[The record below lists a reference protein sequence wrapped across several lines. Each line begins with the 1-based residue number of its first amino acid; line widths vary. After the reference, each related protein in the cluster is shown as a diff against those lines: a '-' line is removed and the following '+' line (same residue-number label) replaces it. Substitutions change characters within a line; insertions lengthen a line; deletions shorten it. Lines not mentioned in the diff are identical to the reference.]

1 MHSMQIYCNRC
12 ILINNISY
20 YTNFDTFQNGKFNYY
35 KQRKKTLCD
44 LYFQEHTFKSRFCV
58 TIVFCNT
65 KWKSN
70 SYHLHTN
77 LILK

>member
-1 MHSMQIYCNRC
+1 MVN
-12 ILINNISY
+12 LITISRE
-20 YTNFDTFQNGKFNYY
+20 K
-35 KQRKKTLCD
+35 KKKKTLCD